1 MPDNLVFFL
10 ILSLRFLF
18 IILYSRMDELLAT
31 SSSEDDDRPSIHS
44 HAKSNR
50 SQTKSSPRDSLSLK
64 HTKSL
69 VEELENA
76 KLTAGLCRRS
86 RRNLTENGS
95 FNNMVDN
102 MDIDIG
108 AYSEDDDDDDEE
120 INKALCK
127 HPFKSKHQVRFATD
141 TISHTSKTRSQ
152 VSRHTL
158 SAVTTASS
166 RHQPS
171 NDSDLWLVENPDSSE
186 ILDLSDPKS
195 LARHTA
201 FAPDGMTAKAMVNIF
216 QNSLAEQS
224 KLSASQSTNKHN
236 NQPFPIVNGKIVIS
250 GSTTDENQ
258 LMLTKKD
265 HSSKHVV
272 VVLCQF
278 DDRILF
284 DSTMRR

>member
-10 ILSLRFLF
+10 ISLRLLF

-50 SQTKSSPRDSLSLK
+50 GQTKSSPRDSLSLK

-95 FNNMVDN
+95 FNNMIDN

-224 KLSASQSTNKHN
+224 KLSASQSNNKHN

-265 HSSKHVV
+265 HSSKYVV

-284 DSTMRR
+284 DSTVR